1 MNYFRSFALTVSP
14 ASEQAIS
21 RKLLRYCCGTPY
33 AGRDRD
39 TVGSVL
45 GLLPPWLRDDTPVP
59 ETTAITQVQLRS
71 VSSDDFLHSRITDIS
86 PPYTWA
92 IQAYTN
98 SGDASERVE
107 DFWWK

>member
-1 MNYFRSFALTVSP
+1 MTNIVANEFFRSFALTVSP

-45 GLLPPWLRDDTPVP
+45 GLLPPWFRDDTPVP
-59 ETTAITQVQLRS
+59 KTAGIKLGYVGQSNRNYP
-71 VSSDDFLHSRITDIS
+71 I
-86 PPYTWA
+86 
-92 IQAYTN
+92 
-98 SGDASERVE
+98 
-107 DFWWK
+107 